1 MGKGSFFIGID
12 VSKAKLDVA
21 VMASEGQKPV
31 LECQAGNSPA
41 ACAELAERLAPYA
54 GSVAVIE
61 ATAGYHYAPAFALR
75 DAGFQVK
82 VINPII
88 TGKFVSSGIRK
99 TKTDKVDALLLAKI
113 GILEPG
119 LADYTESERQIR
131 LKQLSKAIAGL
142 RKQHRSLAQKANHLG
157 HLGGAGAAE
166 VARALGNVMRTVER
180 ESGKLARTLAK
191 LAAPEVKI
199 ISSVMGIGEGT
210 AAVIAAELGD
220 VSRFAGKRQAVA
232 FSGLDP
238 TVRESGASVR
248 GRSRISKRGSGTLR
262 HALTQGAWGL
272 MMHNPHFRGYY
283 DKKKAEGKHYFAILC
298 AMARKLLILVYT
310 MLKNN
315 TSYDPI
321 KFA

>member
-1 MGKGSFFIGID
+1 MGNGSYSIGID

-21 VMASEGQKPV
+21 VIGFGDRKAV
-31 LECQAGNSPA
+31 LECQAENSHA
-41 ACAELAERLAPYA
+41 ACGELAARLAPYA
-54 GSVAVIE
+54 GSVTVIE

-99 TKTDKVDALLLAKI
+99 TKTDKADALLLARI

-119 LADYTESERQIR
+119 LADYTEDGRQIR
-131 LKQLSKAIAGL
+131 LKQLSKAVAGL
-142 RKQHRSLAQKANHLG
+142 KGQHRSLEQKANHLR
-157 HLGGAGAAE
+157 HLGGAGSAE
-166 VARALGNVMRTVER
+166 VIRALGCVMRTVER
-180 ESGKLARTLAK
+180 ETGKLARALVK
-191 LAAPEVKI
+191 LAAPEVET
-199 ISSVMGIGEGT
+199 ISSIAGVGEET

-220 VSRFAGKRQAVA
+220 VARFAGKSQAVA

-238 TVRESGASVR
+238 TVRESGTSVR

-262 HALTQGAWGL
+262 HALFQGAWGL
-272 MMHNPHFRGYY
+272 MMHNPHFRAFYER
-283 DKKKAEGKHYFAILC
+283 KRAEGKHYFAILC

-310 MLKNN
+310 MLKND
-315 TSYDPI
+315 TLYDPV

>member
-1 MGKGSFFIGID
+1 
-12 VSKAKLDVA
+12 
-21 VMASEGQKPV
+21 MASEGQKPV

-41 ACAELAERLAPYA
+41 ACAELAARLAPYA
-54 GSVAVIE
+54 GSVTVIE

-99 TKTDKVDALLLAKI
+99 TKTDKVDALLLARI

-142 RKQHRSLAQKANHLG
+142 KSHCRSLTQKANHLES
-157 HLGGAGAAE
+157 LGSAGNAE
-166 VARALGNVMRTVER
+166 VVRSLEGIAKAFGKEIARLT
-180 ESGKLARTLAK
+180 GKLSK
-191 LAAPEVKI
+191 LAAPEVMT
-199 ISSVMGIGEGT
+199 ISSIAGVGEGT

-238 TVRESGASVR
+238 TVRESGTSVR
-248 GRSRISKRGSGTLR
+248 GRSRISKRGSGVLR
-262 HALTQGAWGL
+262 HVLFQGAWGL
-272 MMHNPHFRGYY
+272 MMHNPHFKAFYE
-283 DKKKAEGKHYFAILC
+283 KKKAEGKHYFAILC

-315 TSYDPI
+315 TLYDPI

>member
-1 MGKGSFFIGID
+1 MGNGSFFIGID

-21 VMASEGQKPV
+21 VIASCDRKAV
-31 LECQAGNSPA
+31 LECRAENSPA
-41 ACAELAERLAPYA
+41 ACEGLAARLAPYA
-54 GSVAVIE
+54 GSTVVIE

-75 DAGFQVK
+75 DAGFRVK

-99 TKTDKVDALLLAKI
+99 TKTDKVDALLLARI

-119 LADYTESERQIR
+119 LMDWAESERQIR
-131 LKQLSKAIAGL
+131 LKQLSKAIVGL
-142 RKQHRSLAQKANHLG
+142 KGQRRSLTQKANHLG
-157 HLGGAGAAE
+157 DLGVAGSADVIRSLEGIAKAFGKE
-166 VARALGNVMRTVER
+166 IER
-180 ESGKLARTLAK
+180 LSGKLAELAS
-191 LAAPEVKI
+191 PEVKT
-199 ISSVMGIGEGT
+199 ISSIVGVGEAT

-220 VSRFAGKRQAVA
+220 VARFAGKSQAVA

-238 TVRESGASVR
+238 TVRESGTSVR

-262 HALTQGAWGL
+262 HVLFQGAWGL
-272 MMHNPHFRGYY
+272 MMHNPLYREYY
-283 DKKKAEGKHYFAILC
+283 EKKKAEGKHYFAILC
-298 AMARKLLILVYT
+298 AMARKLLILIYT

-315 TSYDPI
+315 TPYDPI